1 MKGKLSTELKAKS
14 IALFPGAFNP
24 LHDGHRRMHEHA
36 EAFLQQQ
43 VCYEISIEN
52 VDKPPLDAAEIEW
65 RLAQFG
71 NVPCWITRAPT
82 FLEKARIFAPAVFV
96 VGADTVRRISSP
108 KYYGGNS
115 GQLQNAIAEI
125 RSLGCR
131 FLVFG
136 REIEGTF
143 HELPKMEIVD
153 AMREICDCVPESLFR
168 HDISSS
174 QLRENQ

>member
-1 MKGKLSTELKAKS
+1 MKGKRTAELKSKR

-24 LHDGHRRMHEHA
+24 LHDGHRRMREHA
-36 EAFLQQQ
+36 EAFLQQR

-52 VDKPPLDAAEIEW
+52 VDKPSLDAAEIE
-65 RLAQFG
+65 RRIEQFG

-82 FLEKARIFAPAVFV
+82 FLEKARLFAPAVFV

-115 GQLQNAIAEI
+115 HRLQAAIAEI
-125 RSLGCR
+125 NSLACR

-136 REIEGTF
+136 REIDGAF
-143 HELPKMEIVD
+143 HALPRMEIAD
-153 AMREICDCVPESLFR
+153 AIREICDCVPESLFR
-168 HDISSS
+168 HDISST